1 MTLYTQ
7 IPTFYRVTWTNNSP
21 TNYTSVGNV
30 SPFSS
35 VQMNNTVAVT
45 STNNNPTFINGDSIL
60 LNDVQIGPFSNTF
73 TISNVVTAF
82 NNFTQYTGVMA
93 SQSFPGYLTLQ
104 SIAPV
109 DQIIAMTDLAGT
121 PIEELGLTSAAGF
134 KLGNPVYGGA
144 FGSPSNGQNIVLNG
158 INVVFTGSTVSSV
171 VASINQSSP
180 FTDVVALP
188 CAGNIQLNSLDGSPI
203 YFGQGTSGA
212 SASIG
217 FADNTAYGGAMTY
230 NLAVAFEEANMLW
243 KNIIN
248 NVESIVSPIYWGS
261 IAVSGGNTTDG
272 SVVPTTVSWTIG
284 ISDPAALVTA
294 TLAGE
299 PETTGTVLYGVAALT
314 RLIAR
319 GLVTSYTE
327 NRKLY
332 NNTITYRG
340 SYALREN
347 QVNIVT
353 MTAPALDTSSN
364 IHLIEGNLAVTLI
377 SNA

>member
-1 MTLYTQ
+1 MTLYHQ

-21 TNYTSVGNV
+21 TNYTSAGNV
-30 SPFSS
+30 SPFNS

-45 STNNNPTFINGDSIL
+45 STNNSPTFVNGDSIL
-60 LNDVQIGPFSNTF
+60 VNDFQIGPFSNTA

-82 NNFTQYTGVMA
+82 NYVTQFTGVMA

-104 SIAPV
+104 SIDPP
-109 DQIIAMTDLAGT
+109 DQMIAMTDLTGT
-121 PIEELGLTSAAGF
+121 PLEELGLASAAGF
-134 KLGNPVYGGA
+134 TLGNANYGGA
-144 FGSPSNGQNIVLNG
+144 FGSPSAGSNLVINGV
-158 INVVFTGSTVSSV
+158 NVTISTTTVAGV
-171 VASINQSSP
+171 VAAINQSSP
-180 FTDVVALP
+180 VTNVVALP
-188 CAGNIQLNSLDGSPI
+188 YAGNIQLNSKDGSPI
-203 YFGQGTSGA
+203 YFGQSTSGA
-212 SASIG
+212 SAAVG
-217 FADNTAYGGAMTY
+217 FADNTAYAGAMTSA
-230 NLAVAFEEANMLW
+230 LAVNFEQANMLW

-299 PETTGTVLYGVAALT
+299 PETTGTILYGIAALT

-332 NNTITYRG
+332 NNTVTLRG
-340 SYALREN
+340 AYALREN

-377 SNA
+377 GNA